1 MIPDSDIHAVIHLS
15 STAVYTVV
23 GYFDVH
29 HKKTQIMGLGLAK
42 TDAFFGGQIVN
53 REHLLSAIHK
63 SLREAIDMAG
73 VQVSY
78 VGLSFASPAMMG
90 ENGIQD
96 KIITGQNPTGDTLG
110 RKISHDDVR
119 DILND
124 AKVGLAQKGHKDV
137 QLCQQR
143 FWLDDD
149 QSGKDVV
156 GMLAH
161 KLTVGYHL
169 ISVPSMFYAQIK
181 DLMVSNNLEVH
192 PMFFDGITSSEYAL
206 SSDEKQRGVCFIDI
220 GAALTKVCLYQEGM
234 LLYTRCLPVG
244 GQLVD
249 MDIASTLGLTLLEAE
264 SLKKHHGSAN
274 ASKQSKSDFITLK
287 KRHHD
292 SELTVHLY
300 KLASIIEARY
310 LALLYE
316 IFDELTAKGLD
327 QFMDMGV
334 VLAGGGADMRDLPSL
349 IERQFGVSVRQMDI
363 NPKVAVHTELLSDD
377 DIGLLKTHLSDP
389 KLHSI
394 IGALMYYQSEQYA
407 RDERGQFG
415 DLDRVGFFGRVGQ
428 KCQSWFDKLRQL
440 L

>member
-110 RKISHDDVR
+110 RKIGHDDVR

-192 PMFFDGITSSEYAL
+192 PMFFDGVTSSEYAL
-206 SSDEKQRGVCFIDI
+206 SGDEKQRGVCFIDI

-310 LALLYE
+310 LALLHE

-428 KCQSWFDKLRQL
+428 KCQSWLDKLRQL

>member
-96 KIITGQNPTGDTLG
+96 KIITGHNPTGDTLG

-192 PMFFDGITSSEYAL
+192 PMFFDGVTSSEYAL
-206 SSDEKQRGVCFIDI
+206 SGDEKQRGVCFIDI

-310 LALLYE
+310 LTLLHE

-363 NPKVAVHTELLSDD
+363 NPKVVVHTELLSDD

-407 RDERGQFG
+407 CDERGQFG

>member
-192 PMFFDGITSSEYAL
+192 PMFFDGVTSSEYAL
-206 SSDEKQRGVCFIDI
+206 SGDEKQRGVCFIDI

-310 LALLYE
+310 LALLHE

-428 KCQSWFDKLRQL
+428 KCQSWLDKLRQL